1 MAKSLCVAFHHC
13 HDALSFSSLRR
24 QVVQTV
30 RAAASNRLQS
40 MGSGALSPYREL
52 LALAAGLDWDVT
64 SGPDHWY
71 FSARFATTTPARNVE
86 VTVSVLATREVLAV
100 RCVLGYGARRV
111 SRVSRIPDYGVPDV
125 VRELIELCPS
135 WRIGP
140 SVASTRPITCRGKR
154 GAIRLLQLIEAP
166 EGTLPMVAVV
176 CSELGRG
183 GLDWSA
189 RLASQLAGQVTVV
202 RLDAAA
208 RAALVA
214 LDPSRFEGR
223 VGSVTLALPRLEPV
237 DGDEPA
243 LVPLRPCAARDRSAP
258 TRSELSTLSSL
269 LHCLALG
276 PKGGYARPHPAMVAL
291 DVAREKALD
300 AETGP
305 EAGVIPITRPRAS
318 LATRTEVQQ

>member
-1 MAKSLCVAFHHC
+1 
-13 HDALSFSSLRR
+13 
-24 QVVQTV
+24 
-30 RAAASNRLQS
+30 
-40 MGSGALSPYREL
+40 MGLGALSAYREM
-52 LALAAGLDWDVT
+52 LALAAGLDWNVT

-71 FSARFATTTPARNVE
+71 FSARFATTTPSRNVE
-86 VTVSVLATREVLAV
+86 VTVSVLATRDVLAV
-100 RCVLGYGARRV
+100 QCVLEYGARRV

-135 WRIGP
+135 WRIGA
-140 SVASTRPITCRGKR
+140 SVASTLPISCRGKR
-154 GAIRLLQLIEAP
+154 GAIRLLQLIDAAER
-166 EGTLPMVAVV
+166 TLPVVAVA
-176 CSELGRG
+176 CSELGRD

-214 LDPSRFEGR
+214 LHPSCFEGR

-237 DGDEPA
+237 VGDEPA
-243 LVPLRPCAARDRSAP
+243 LLPLRPCAESGRSSA
-258 TRSELSTLSSL
+258 TRSELTTLSSL
-269 LHCLALG
+269 LHSLALG

-291 DVAREKALD
+291 DVALEKALD

-305 EAGVIPITRPRAS
+305 EAGVIPISRPRVS
-318 LATRTEVQQ
+318 LAARTEVQQ

>member
-1 MAKSLCVAFHHC
+1 MHESMCVAFQHD
-13 HDALSFSSLRR
+13 HDALSFPSLRR

-40 MGSGALSPYREL
+40 MGLGALSPYREL
-52 LALAAGLDWDVT
+52 LVLSAGLDWNVN

-71 FSARFATTTPARNVE
+71 FSSRLATTTPSRNVE

-100 RCVLGYGARRV
+100 RCVLEYGARRV
-111 SRVSRIPDYGVPDV
+111 SRASRIPDYGAPDI
-125 VRELIELCPS
+125 VRELIELCPR

-154 GAIRLLQLIEAP
+154 GAIRLLQLIDAP
-166 EGTLPMVAVV
+166 ERTLPIVAVV
-176 CSELGRG
+176 CSELGRD

-223 VGSVTLALPRLEPV
+223 AGSVTLALPRLEPV
-237 DGDEPA
+237 VGDEPA

-258 TRSELSTLSSL
+258 TRSELTILSSL

-291 DVAREKALD
+291 DLARKEALD

-305 EAGVIPITRPRAS
+305 EARVIPISRPRAC
-318 LATRTEVQQ
+318 LTARTEVQQ